1 MREQRGLPIAAHLGL
16 LVALAF
22 ASAFVG
28 IIAVVIWLPP
38 RPPDVMRA
46 DMVAQ
51 HFQDG
56 YAATRSSGHVPD
68 RDAMEWAIASAPPSD
83 DEASPFMELVRVHL
97 ARHLGL
103 RPEQVRLGAAH
114 FARSDVFVFR
124 VRDAEQHIEIGGDHL
139 YLRRPHGELQRP
151 VPTPDAA
158 PAAPRPPGEN
168 IEVRID
174 GEAAGTEIGAEA

>member
-22 ASAFVG
+22 VSAFVG

-56 YAATRSSGHVPD
+56 YAATRASGHAPD
-68 RDAMEWAIASAPPSD
+68 RDTMEWTIAARPASD
-83 DEASPFMELVRVHL
+83 DEASPFMAPVRVHL
-97 ARHLGL
+97 AQHLGL
-103 RPEQVRLGAAH
+103 RREQVRLARGALCAQRRLR
-114 FARSDVFVFR
+114 FSRARR
-124 VRDAEQHIEIGGDHL
+124 
-139 YLRRPHGELQRP
+139 
-151 VPTPDAA
+151 
-158 PAAPRPPGEN
+158 
-168 IEVRID
+168 
-174 GEAAGTEIGAEA
+174 

>member
-22 ASAFVG
+22 VSAFIG
-28 IIAVVIWLPP
+28 IVAVVIFLPP

-56 YAATRSSGHVPD
+56 YAATRTSGHAPD
-68 RDAMEWAIASAPPSD
+68 RDTMEWAIAAAPPSS
-83 DEASPFMELVRVHL
+83 DEASPFMEPVRGHL
-97 ARHLGL
+97 AQRLGL
-103 RPEQVRLGAAH
+103 RREQVRLGAAH

-124 VRDAEQHIEIGGDHL
+124 VRDAERMQIERHL
-139 YLRRPHGELQRP
+139 ENHGMVVHMPGEHAPHRELD
-151 VPTPDAA
+151 VEVAPTPPATPRPGA
-158 PAAPRPPGEN
+158 PAAPRG
-168 IEVRID
+168 
-174 GEAAGTEIGAEA
+174 